1 MFTNLERG
9 EIMKVKKI
17 IPALLL
23 ALTLGACAP
32 VGGPSFPDSSIESS
46 ESQSSSQE
54 SSSVETSDPTSEESS
69 EEESSEDI
77 SSEEPSSETP
87 SSEEQSS
94 EEPSSE
100 EPSSEESSSETPS
113 VEDPSSEESSEP
125 SSSEDSSSEEPGP
138 SDPAIPGNV
147 TSKIGS
153 RQAFYEALQ
162 EWSEGTITS
171 AKTEVLDK
179 TAYKHQRTTSDITIH
194 NNELLVEIETEDFND
209 GTTVESLEY
218 ASYFDMFGYH
228 EIKGNRSQRFRIVD
242 AAHKDENVPDTLT
255 LEEAKEKFEDEV
267 ESYTLESL
275 GYKLSAHSYFGGTM
289 VQDKEWS
296 VKFNESGNGY
306 VVTSTGYMDAT
317 TETVYIGEFHV
328 TAKLE
333 LVSIYLTINKYANN
347 TFDFNKFDVIG
358 DAQPTS
364 VKIVK
369 LEDVTFGTLSTVSQP
384 SISLIPYFVTEI
396 TGFPA
401 VTTTTYSNTGEM
413 FTSEPW
419 TIYEGCPVDLP
430 LEQLKED
437 KTFTPET
444 ALDIDSLYI
453 TSNSNEKALYYDGWG
468 YVAGEVDEYTLV
480 TVGNSSIPN
489 MFEIG
494 LKVVEDP
501 TKAPA
506 TGGNTPLFM
515 GATILAHDWENDKV
529 SQDMMGETTIDIK
542 VVDGINEKYFGIY
555 TANEGPFD
563 LTGYSMIGIDGLHK
577 YELISEGAEYEAL
590 VAAFDG
596 MTNLVFF
603 KITATQ
609 DGQELAGIMD
619 PNYEALVTFNVNVT
633 GISGGSSEGNTPKFM
648 GAAITPLDWE
658 NDKVS
663 YSDEG
668 DTVVNLVMNNE
679 NNTKYFG
686 IYTAN
691 EGPFNLDGYS
701 LFGTSD
707 LHGYELIGSGDE
719 YEKLVAAFDGM
730 TNYVFV
736 KVAAKTNGQEFAVLF
751 DSEYNEVLAF
761 EVSVT
766 GFSSGSGE
774 GTSDAGELIEQ
785 AIFDT
790 LALTNVTAFVNGEMY
805 DEEGNL
811 LESLTAKVETDGTAI
826 KINSEGREQQMPG
839 EWPISM
845 VISDFN
851 YAGEIY
857 FEGLKEVGGA
867 YAADYMV
874 IKCSGEKLIERLI
887 SEGADIDPSKCVFTN
902 DGFEVEF
909 ENVWVELDG
918 EYLSTLAYRVIEGTS
933 WQGRDNDDGNYE
945 YTFTTYND
953 GIIDYTINFSNIGTT
968 SLGGSETEDIPTTG
982 VAGSLAGKTFEFTE
996 VQNPEDI
1003 PEGFEESVTGS
1014 LGATISFDDKG
1025 EFTID
1030 MNGVQAYGIYIQ
1042 DGNTATY
1049 IQKGAID
1056 DGANYELPAEL
1067 WNELNI
1073 EIVDEKTIVVESL
1086 VGGGDTGPSVIR
1098 LVATLVE

>member
-1 MFTNLERG
+1 
-9 EIMKVKKI
+9 MKVKKI

-87 SSEEQSS
+87 SSEEPSS
-94 EEPSSE
+94 EDPSSEDPSSE
-100 EPSSEESSSETPS
+100 EPSSETPS
-113 VEDPSSEESSEP
+113 VEDPSSEESSEEP
-125 SSSEDSSSEEPGP
+125 SSSEDSSSEESGP
-138 SDPAIPGNV
+138 SDPTIPGNV

-179 TAYKHQRTTSDITIH
+179 TAYKHQRTTSNITIH
-194 NNELLVEIETEDFND
+194 SNELLVEIETEDLD
-209 GTTVESLEY
+209 SGTTVESLDY

-296 VKFNESGNGY
+296 VRFNESGNGY

-347 TFDFNKFDVIG
+347 TFDFDKFEVIG
-358 DAQPTS
+358 DAQPTN

-384 SISLIPYFVTEI
+384 TISLIPYFVTEI

-529 SQDMMGETTIDIK
+529 SQDAMGETTIDIK

-563 LTGYSMIGIDGLHK
+563 LTGYSMMGLDGLHK
-577 YELISEGAEYEAL
+577 YELISEGDEYEAL
-590 VAAFDG
+590 VAAFEG

-603 KITATQ
+603 KVTATQ
-609 DGQELAGIMD
+609 DGQEFAGIMD
-619 PNYEALVTFNVNVT
+619 ANYEPVVTFNVNVT
-633 GISGGSSEGNTPKFM
+633 GTSGDSSEEGNTPKFM

-701 LFGTSD
+701 LYGASALFE
-707 LHGYELIGSGDE
+707 YELIGSGDE

-736 KVAAKTNGQEFAVLF
+736 KVTAKTNGQEFAGIMDANYEPLVTF
-751 DSEYNEVLAF
+751 VVN
-761 EVSVT
+761 VT
-766 GFSSGSGE
+766 GISEGSSGE
-774 GTSDAGELIEQ
+774 DTSDAGKLIEQ

-790 LALTNVTAFVNGEMY
+790 LALTNVTAFVSGDMY

-811 LESLTAKVETDGTAI
+811 LGSQTAKVETDGTAI
-826 KINSEGREQQMPG
+826 KISSGGREQQMPG

-845 VISDFN
+845 IIEDFN

-874 IKCSGEKLIERLI
+874 IKCSGEKLIKQLI
-887 SEGADIDPSKCVFTN
+887 SEGADIDPSKCIFTN
-902 DGFEVEF
+902 DGFEVKF
-909 ENVWVELDG
+909 ENIWVELDG
-918 EYLSTLAYRVIEGTS
+918 EYLSTLAYRVIEGPS
-933 WQGRDNDDGNYE
+933 WQGKDNDDGNHE

-968 SLGGSETEDIPTTG
+968 FLGGSGTEDIPTTG
-982 VAGSLAGKTFEFTE
+982 VAGSLAGKSYECVE

-1003 PEGFEESVTGS
+1003 PEGLEQSVKDS
-1014 LGATISFDDKG
+1014 LGAIISFDDKG
-1025 EFTID
+1025 EFTLEL
-1030 MNGVQAYGIYIQ
+1030 NGAAAYGIYIQ
-1042 DGNTATY
+1042 DGNAATY
-1049 IQKGAID
+1049 VQKGVIV
-1056 DGANYELPAEL
+1056 DGVNHEMPSEL

-1073 EIVDEKTIVVESL
+1073 EIIDEKTIVIETL
-1086 VGGGDTGPSVIR
+1086 YGGGEAGPSVIR